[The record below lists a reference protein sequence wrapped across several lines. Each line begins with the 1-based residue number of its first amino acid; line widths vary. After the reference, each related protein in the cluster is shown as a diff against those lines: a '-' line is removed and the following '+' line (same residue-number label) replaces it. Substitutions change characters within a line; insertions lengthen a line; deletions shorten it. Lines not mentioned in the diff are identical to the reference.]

1 MAYAPISIY
10 NNILYAV
17 IIFCKKKKYYILK
30 KQKKKSDS
38 ERSHYCTA
46 TIKTTRAES
55 RHAVQN
61 NKSNSEKPF
70 TLSSNIKLYSKNK
83 MYNI

>member
-1 MAYAPISIY
+1 M
-10 NNILYAV
+10 
-17 IIFCKKKKYYILK
+17 
-30 KQKKKSDS
+30 
-38 ERSHYCTA
+38 RYCIA
-46 TIKTTRAES
+46 AIKTTRAES

-83 MYNI
+83 MYISNIYIYIVCYVYIILHNI

>member
-1 MAYAPISIY
+1 MHLYLS
-10 NNILYAV
+10 NILYAV
-17 IIFCKKKKYYILK
+17 IIFCKKKKVLHFK
-30 KQKKKSDS
+30 KAKKSDS

-55 RHAVQN
+55 RRAVQN

>member
-1 MAYAPISIY
+1 MYLYLYIY

-17 IIFCKKKKYYILK
+17 VIFCKKKKNYYTLK
-30 KQKKKSDS
+30 KKNPIP

-55 RHAVQN
+55 RHAVRN

-83 MYNI
+83 M